1 MQKEEIPVMHSN
13 YIPSKQLLLSHF
25 RQDRKKASLALALL
39 WAGIAVFAVNN
50 TVLFFVR
57 DEAAYFY
64 PRFFMRLIT
73 SSLWL
78 ASAVIGT
85 GYNRT
90 KRNILLIPALV
101 FYMIGDAVVFF
112 SIPASAAFYGIG
124 HFFLL
129 GAILETTYMHRYQK
143 IIYGMFFP
151 VPFIAMFIYFQ
162 GITLTGFFGIIYGLV
177 CIAAMAASLSNRF
190 YRLAGITFMVSDLA
204 GLLRIAL
211 LDTKVTYVFTTTVY
225 YASIFLLC
233 ASVYNSSRKEVVTWS
248 DLLSIFGKKSEDTRM
263 WLCGSWGMNMI
274 LGKRQFSDR
283 QMELAYDTEEEE
295 SFAQWRKDN
304 RYTSTEDAPYRY
316 YSEKYGNLTV
326 YPCRFNPDGSAKLE
340 TPRQVELDMDSDYF
354 RNARMLRK
362 TIPCIAPASQNI
374 MSDALNPKEDTKG

>member
-1 MQKEEIPVMHSN
+1 MKNTYM
-13 YIPSKQLLLSHF
+13 PSGNQLLAHF
-25 RQDRKKASLALALL
+25 GNDRRKASLALALL
-39 WAGIAVFAVNN
+39 WAGIAVFVINN
-50 TVLFFVR
+50 TVLFFVK
-57 DEAAYFY
+57 DESAYFY

-85 GYNRT
+85 GHNRT
-90 KRNILLIPALV
+90 KRNMLLIPALV

-124 HFFLL
+124 HIFLL

-143 IIYGMFFP
+143 IIYALFFP
-151 VPFIAMFIYFQ
+151 VPFIAMFIYFR
-162 GITLTGFFGIIYGLV
+162 GITLTGFFGTVYGLV

-211 LDTKVTYVFTTTVY
+211 LDTKVTYVLTTTVY

-233 ASVYNSSRKEVVTWS
+233 ASVYNNSRKEVVTWS
-248 DLLSIFGKKSEDTRM
+248 DLLSIFGKKNREAVRL

-274 LGKRQFSDR
+274 LKKRQFYDR
-283 QMELAYDTEEEE
+283 HIELAYDSEEQEAFE
-295 SFAQWRKDN
+295 QWLKDN
-304 RYTSTEDAPYRY
+304 RYRKAEDTPYHY

-326 YPCRFNPDGSAKLE
+326 YPCRFNPDGSAKLI
-340 TPRQVELDMDSDYF
+340 TSGNIELDMDSDYF
-354 RNARMLRK
+354 REARMLRR
-362 TIPCIAPASQNI
+362 TVPCIAPASQNV
-374 MSDALNPKEDTKG
+374 MNEALNPKESRK